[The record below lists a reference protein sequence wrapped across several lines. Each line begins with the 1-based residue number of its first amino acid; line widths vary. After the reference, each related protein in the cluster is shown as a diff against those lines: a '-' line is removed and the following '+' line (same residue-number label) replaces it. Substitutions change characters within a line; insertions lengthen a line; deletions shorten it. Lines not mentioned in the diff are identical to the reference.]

1 MYARQIEEAALN
13 SWPALQQILFDGWVI
28 RFADGYT
35 KRANSVTPVYSS
47 FLPVSEKIP
56 FCERLYQ
63 EKRLPMIFRL
73 PSCFPHVQELD
84 AFLVQK
90 GYNFLEHTLVLSTLL
105 TPGKN
110 LPVAGFQIV
119 SLDEWLPLHSQFSQA
134 HSERQALHHAILQK
148 ITPRTLFA
156 LYCEDGVPVACGLG
170 VLENTTFGLF
180 DIVTSV
186 DRRKKGHGTR
196 LITGM
201 LAWAEQNGGRQAYL
215 QVLQTNLA
223 ACHLYT
229 RLGFQE
235 LYHYWYRV
243 QALRKES

>member
-1 MYARQIEEAALN
+1 MHARQIEEAALN

-35 KRANSVTPVYSS
+35 KRANSITPVYASL
-47 FLPVSEKIP
+47 LPDSEKIP

-63 EKRLPMIFRL
+63 EKRQPPIFRL
-73 PSCFPHVQELD
+73 PSCSPRVQELD
-84 AFLVQK
+84 AFLEQK
-90 GYNFLEHTLVLSTLL
+90 GYHFLDRTLVLSTLL
-105 TPGKN
+105 TPGRN
-110 LPVAGFQIV
+110 LPGAEFQIV
-119 SLDEWLPLHSQFSQA
+119 SLDEWLPVHSQFSQA
-134 HSERQALHHAILQK
+134 HSERQTLHRAILQK
-148 ITPRTLFA
+148 ITPQTLFA

-180 DIVTSV
+180 DIVTSA
-186 DRRKKGHGTR
+186 DQRKKGYGTR

-201 LAWAEQNGGRQAYL
+201 LAWAEQHGGHQAYL
-215 QVLQTNLA
+215 QVLPTNLA
-223 ACHLYT
+223 ACQLYA

-243 QALRKES
+243 QAARKES